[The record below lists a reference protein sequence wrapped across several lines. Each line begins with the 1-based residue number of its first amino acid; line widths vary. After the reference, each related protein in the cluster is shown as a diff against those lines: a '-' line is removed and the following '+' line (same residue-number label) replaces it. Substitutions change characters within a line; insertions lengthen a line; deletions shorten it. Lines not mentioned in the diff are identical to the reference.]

1 MPSFPVKRRI
11 FGLEMYFDSR
21 DHPFCWFATRENLE
35 ESENIADALATFKG
49 LIWDV
54 GANAGIYS
62 LWLASRGNKVISFD
76 LSPKCI
82 SYIQK
87 SAARNGLKNIITVPR
102 ALSVEPL
109 RYNAPQTAIAGN
121 QLSLASSDGNVTSIT
136 FKEAAAQFGV
146 PNAIK
151 MDIEANEE
159 AFLRSKEFK
168 DWVFANKI
176 RIVMELHKL
185 EFWDLVWKNAKTTN
199 LHPMVVLIEP
209 V

>member
-1 MPSFPVKRRI
+1 
-11 FGLEMYFDSR
+11 MYFDSR

-35 ESENIADALATFKG
+35 QGENIADALATFRG

-82 SYIQK
+82 AYIQK
-87 SAARNGLKNIITVPR
+87 SAARNGLKSIVTVAR

-109 RYNAPQTAIAGN
+109 RYRAPQTAIAGN
-121 QLSLASSDGNVTSIT
+121 QLASGNNGGDVIAIT
-136 FKEAAAQFGV
+136 FKEAAAEFGV

-151 MDIEANEE
+151 MDIEAHEE

-168 DWVFANKI
+168 DWVLTNKI
-176 RIVMELHKL
+176 KMVMELHKP
-185 EFWDLVWKNAKTTN
+185 EFWDLVWKDVKTTK

-209 V
+209 G